1 MKQGFIVYFFA
12 IGLCTS
18 CSDAHKQTIVDVP
31 KTNNSLP
38 QHKPPGSFTDTIRV
52 ATPSAVFYHP
62 DSLQVK
68 KIQAVTDSMVF
79 KSTMHQLFYQMR
91 NSQIVIKKYYP
102 RIKIVEV
109 TKARWLLFEKK
120 DGTKEFIDLNK
131 SYDPEGL
138 FIFDGHK
145 SPRLVDM
152 MNIETELGFYF
163 VSGKV
168 SGKKN

>member
-1 MKQGFIVYFFA
+1 MKPGFIIYFLS

-31 KTNNSLP
+31 KAGNNSQP
-38 QHKPPGSFTDTIRV
+38 QHKPPGSFNDTISIGN
-52 ATPSAVFYHP
+52 PSAVFYHP

-68 KIQAVTDSMVF
+68 KIQAITDSMVF
-79 KSTMHQLFYQMR
+79 KSTMHEFFYQMR
-91 NSQIVIKKYYP
+91 NSRIVLKKYYP
-102 RIKIVEV
+102 HIKIVEV
-109 TKARWLLFEKK
+109 TDARWLVFEKT
-120 DGTKEFIDLNK
+120 DGTKEYIDLNK
-131 SYDPEGL
+131 NNDPEGL

-163 VSGKV
+163 SK
-168 SGKKN
+168 